1 MNFLQTLLNF
11 SERAAKLARAI
22 RQDPRLFSLL
32 VEEKGELEKNKRFS
46 QDFKTLADVLIQES
60 LKYYV
65 ALKFPNLAEHV
76 KGEENSSFTNT
87 LGEKID
93 VCICDSQNETA
104 SLLAKASFCWTSVL
118 DGNVEAANILAE
130 IVHGKIDDVE
140 VKVELKSKVP
150 PIILDNIGIWI
161 DPIDS
166 TSEYIHG
173 NVGVIDPVSHIYH
186 IGLPCVTVLV
196 GVFDR
201 ISGQPV
207 AGVINQPFAEKEST
221 SSDVSWK
228 SRIYWGINYSNVLLH
243 SFPLPLTKSDKVNQK
258 PFIVISNS
266 ENANLQNELKKQ
278 FGIIHATGA
287 GYKSLV
293 GSTFRW
299 DTCAPH
305 GILRSFG
312 GGIISYK
319 TLLELGQSQS
329 LNTEEIGKRQI
340 LYNKV
345 NVDQGCTNDKWCN
358 KDGIVVYK
366 YPEILTKVYE
376 SLKCL

>member
-11 SERAAKLARAI
+11 SERAAKLARSI

-93 VCICDSQNETA
+93 V
-104 SLLAKASFCWTSVL
+104 L

-150 PIILDNIGIWI
+150 PMILDNIGIWI

-221 SSDVSWK
+221 SSDA
-228 SRIYWGINYSNVLLH
+228 
-243 SFPLPLTKSDKVNQK
+243 SFPLPLTKSDKVNPK

-266 ENANLQNELKKQ
+266 ENASLQNELKKQ

-376 SLKCL
+376 SLKCLT